1 MKKYEVMY
9 ILRSNLDQET
19 IKGEIAKV
27 NDIFTNNDSKVLE
40 VKEWGLRELAYEI
53 DDETKGY
60 YVVCKIEADEASL
73 YEFRRHARISK
84 TLLRYMIVV
93 DQD

>member
-19 IKGEIAKV
+19 IKGEVAKV
-27 NDIFTNNDSKVLE
+27 TDLFTNNGAKVLE